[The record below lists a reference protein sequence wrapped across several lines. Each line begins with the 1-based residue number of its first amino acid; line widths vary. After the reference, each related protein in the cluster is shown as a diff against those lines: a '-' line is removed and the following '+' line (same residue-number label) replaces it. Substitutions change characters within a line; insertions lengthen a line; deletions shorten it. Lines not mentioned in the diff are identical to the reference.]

1 MTSPIGLNPGNTS
14 FTGVT
19 DVSTF
24 VHSGTY
30 GLFAGPIDSEG
41 YIQQDLSTVVG
52 EQYTLS
58 YWLRNAGGAPNLFEV
73 FVGGALVGSQTLLSV
88 GPFDYTL
95 FSTTFVA
102 ADTSTSLAFGFVQN
116 PSFWGLDDTQERRQP
131 RPFPNPPR

>member
-1 MTSPIGLNPGNTS
+1 MFRL
-14 FTGVT
+14 
-19 DVSTF
+19 F

-52 EQYTLS
+52 ERSTPCPTGS
-58 YWLRNAGGAPNLFEV
+58 ATPGALPNLFEV

-102 ADTSTSLAFGFVQN
+102 ADTSTSLAFGLVRK
-116 PSFWGLDDTQERRQP
+116 PVILGIG
-131 RPFPNPPR
+131 